1 MKSVWRRLSEIQSL
15 SALSRSLSLSRRN
28 SVTPIIPDS
37 YPPSESLN
45 LRPDGIP
52 PLFIPP
58 TNQNSTG
65 DITSSPRRDTA
76 VSARVGSAGLVSAR
90 ADSAR
95 LVSAVLGFRTPFEP
109 VQGVASIDNS
119 LDTEPEEGP
128 VIENSKYN
136 YSPFIPFDHR
146 ESQSRES
153 PDNLVSKPRYN
164 NMIFFDPEEN
174 SDSPRGTGDQRRKK
188 FLTVISANSIL
199 PHASP
204 STSPSKQTEIPAT
217 VIQNTYQQSLK
228 KMKDILL
235 GIENLRYDKNEIIE
249 ACQYARQFKGIMN
262 GRDGVIRE
270 LKRKNSELVKDEIE
284 AKFERLKTISFLFQQ
299 KCSEN
304 NIFSGRDENSLKS
317 QYKFANGK
325 NNRPGLRLTYITD
338 EVLKMYERHNEAT
351 AVELSA
357 RPAAPIISSSP
368 RSRRS
373 PKLSPR

>member
-15 SALSRSLSLSRRN
+15 SALSRSLSFSRRN
-28 SVTPIIPDS
+28 SVTPIIPES

-109 VQGVASIDNS
+109 AQVPAQIHPDDS
-119 LDTEPEEGP
+119 LDEEPKIEP
-128 VIENSKYN
+128 VIANLKYES
-136 YSPFIPFDHR
+136 SPFIPFDHR
-146 ESQSRES
+146 EIQSRES

-164 NMIFFDPEEN
+164 DMIFFDPKEN
-174 SDSPRGTGDQRRKK
+174 SDSPRGSGDQRRKK

-204 STSPSKQTEIPAT
+204 STSPGKQTEISDDD
-217 VIQNTYQQSLK
+217 IQNTYQESLK
-228 KMKDILL
+228 KMKEILL
-235 GIENLRYDKNEIIE
+235 QIQELEYSKEEIIE

-262 GRDGVIRE
+262 GRDGVIGE
-270 LKRKNSELVKDEIE
+270 LKNKYPKLGDDKIDK
-284 AKFERLKTISFLFQQ
+284 KFERLKIISSVFQQ
-299 KCSEN
+299 ECFKKD
-304 NIFSGRDENSLKS
+304 IFSGRDENSLKS
-317 QYKFANGK
+317 QYKFANSK
-325 NNRPGLRLTYITD
+325 NNRPGLRLAYIPD
-338 EVLKMYERHNEAT
+338 EAFEMYKRHNEAA

-357 RPAAPIISSSP
+357 TPAAARMGPP
-368 RSRRS
+368 R
-373 PKLSPR
+373 

>member
-15 SALSRSLSLSRRN
+15 SALSRSLSFSRRN

-95 LVSAVLGFRTPFEP
+95 LVSAALGFRMPVEP
-109 VQGVASIDNS
+109 VQDVASIVNPNNS
-119 LDTEPEEGP
+119 LDKEPEEGP

-136 YSPFIPFDHR
+136 YSPFIPFDHS
-146 ESQSRES
+146 ECQSPES

-164 NMIFFDPEEN
+164 SMIFFDPKEN
-174 SDSPRGTGDQRRKK
+174 SDSLSDARDQRRKK
-188 FLTVISANSIL
+188 FLTVISSASSIS

-204 STSPSKQTEIPAT
+204 STSPGKQTEISNDD
-217 VIQNTYQQSLK
+217 IQNTYQQSLI
-228 KMKDILL
+228 KMKFILL
-235 GIENLRYDKNEIIE
+235 EIENLKYDKNEIIE

-262 GRDGVIRE
+262 GRDGVIGKLRI
-270 LKRKNSELVKDEIE
+270 KYSESRDNEIE
-284 AKFERLKTISFLFQQ
+284 AKFERLKEISFLFQQ

-325 NNRPGLRLTYITD
+325 NNRPGLRLAYIPD
-338 EVLKMYERHNEAT
+338 EAFEMYKSHIEAT

-368 RSRRS
+368 RSR
-373 PKLSPR
+373 